1 MAATN
6 TKLWYLENFN
16 LFEGMTDKEM
26 KMVENMT
33 KMQTI
38 KKEQFIY
45 FPETPSSSVFFL
57 KKGRV
62 KIVSYSEDGK
72 EIIKKILWPG
82 EIFGELGL
90 IDDDSKRTDFSQAM
104 DDDVLICAMDKN
116 EMVKMMSMNTKLNIK
131 VMKLIGLRLRRV
143 ERRVESLI
151 CKSARTRLVEFIKE
165 LAEERGKKVGSEIL
179 IKHHL
184 THQDIANLNAIS
196 RQKTTAIM
204 NELRDENIINFDRNT
219 ILVRNLSEL
228 SA

>member
-16 LFEGMTDKEM
+16 LFEGMSEKEM
-26 KMVENMT
+26 KMVE
-33 KMQTI
+33 TI
-38 KKEQFIY
+38 THMKTINKDQFIY

-90 IDDDSKRTDFSQAM
+90 IDDELKRTDFSQAM
-104 DDDVLICAMDKN
+104 DDDVLICAMDKD

-165 LAEERGKKVGSEIL
+165 LAEERGKKVGTETL

-196 RQKTTAIM
+196 RQKTTSIM
-204 NELRDENIINFDRNT
+204 NELRDENIINFDRNS
-219 ILVRNLSEL
+219 ILVRDLNKLN
-228 SA
+228 